1 MKYEFGY
8 AVCSL
13 AFLTVVAVHYFQ
25 KKSYPSLQ
33 NHIYGKVMLLALADL
48 VLDIVGSWTIMHA
61 QMLPPWINY
70 AINTPF
76 YIIQTIMP
84 VALFMYVLAVAEE
97 LRARKRLLMGAI
109 LLPAA
114 IGVLALLSNYATRWI
129 FYADP
134 GQTYTRGP
142 YFYWLY
148 GSVAFYLI
156 LTLLALLHYRKNFIK
171 VQFTTILLFLIFVAA
186 GVYIQYLFP
195 EYLLS
200 SMVIAL
206 AITMM
211 FFAMQIPEDMLDAV
225 TGVFN
230 HAALMRYIDSGVR
243 HRRKMLGF
251 AVSIEGLLH
260 QGQHL
265 SLSAMNEAVK
275 QMADYLERLCPKGWV
290 FRMSASVYV
299 MLTEDAACY
308 EKAAEELKETELF
321 HYETAGS
328 IMRLPLAVCAF
339 SEGGLVTSSTNFTRL
354 VETAFQKAKALGQKG
369 LIQID
374 PETIADLNRYAAVE
388 SAITKALRQDD
399 FELRFQPIYSLGKE
413 RFVSAEALIRL
424 SDPGLGDIPAQEIVS
439 IAEANGTIVQIDR
452 QVLRRAC
459 RFIREHGPLGRYG
472 LDMITVNVSTVD
484 LLQDDL
490 YESII
495 SIILDE
501 GIPFDAI
508 GLEITET
515 VSAAFS
521 DDLIVR
527 LQSFAQ
533 KGIRLL
539 LDDFG
544 TGYSNLYRIANL
556 PLYAVKMDHSMF
568 SAYESGTQSAVL
580 FEEMIHLCK
589 QLGFLVIVEGIN
601 RPAQIDELRRLG
613 VDRIQGFHYSKPL
626 PAREFLGLFQ

>member
-1 MKYEFGY
+1 MEYEFGY

-33 NHIYGKVMLLALADL
+33 NHIYGKVMILALADL
-48 VLDIVGSWTIMHA
+48 ILDVVGSWTIMHA
-61 QMLPPWINY
+61 QTLPPWINY

-76 YIIQTIMP
+76 YIIQNILP

-97 LRARKRLLMGAI
+97 LRSQKRFLVGAT
-109 LLPAA
+109 LVPAVVN
-114 IGVLALLSNYATRWI
+114 VLALLLNPATRWI
-129 FYADP
+129 FYAEQ
-134 GQTYTRGP
+134 GQPYMRGP
-142 YFYWLY
+142 YFYWMY
-148 GSVAFYLI
+148 GSVAFYLT
-156 LTLLALLHYRKNFIK
+156 LTLIALLHYRKKYIR
-171 VQFTTILLFLIFVAA
+171 VQFATILLFLIFVAA
-186 GVYIQYLFP
+186 GVFIQYLFP

-225 TGVFN
+225 TGTFN

-243 HRRKMLGF
+243 HQRKMLGF
-251 AVSIEGLLH
+251 AVSIEGLLN
-260 QGQHL
+260 QSQHL
-265 SLSAMNEAVK
+265 TLSTMNEAVK

-299 MLTEDAACY
+299 MLTEDRDCY
-308 EKAAEELKETELF
+308 EKAAAELKESEIF
-321 HYETAGS
+321 QYEAAGS
-328 IMRLPLAVCAF
+328 VMKLPLAVCAF
-339 SEGGLVTSSTNFTRL
+339 SQGDLVTSSTNFTRL
-354 VETAFQKAKALGQKG
+354 VETAFQKAKILGKRG

-374 PETIADLNRYAAVE
+374 SETIADLNRYAEVE
-388 SAITKALRQDD
+388 SAMAKALRQDD
-399 FELRFQPIYSLGKE
+399 FDLRFQPIYSLGKE

-424 SDPGLGDIPAQEIVS
+424 DDPILGDIPAQELVS
-439 IAEANGTIVQIDR
+439 NAEANGTIVQIDR
-452 QVLRRAC
+452 HVLRNVC
-459 RFIREHGPLGRYG
+459 RFIRKHGPLGRYG

-495 SIILDE
+495 NIILDE

-515 VSAAFS
+515 VTAIFS
-521 DDLIVR
+521 DDLIAR

-544 TGYSNLYRIANL
+544 AGYSNLYRIANL

-580 FEEMIHLCK
+580 FEEMIHMCK

-601 RPAQIDELRRLG
+601 RPEQIEELRQLG

-626 PAREFLGLFQ
+626 PSLEFLELFH